1 MYACTKCCR
10 QRGTYSVTFETK
22 SPLGAMQKTL
32 LDKDLLT
39 ISIIDGAACY
49 ELKGLSRVACTTY
62 GPFNSFTKTL
72 KRNQRDAQSNSGSC

>member
-1 MYACTKCCR
+1 
-10 QRGTYSVTFETK
+10 
-22 SPLGAMQKTL
+22 MQKTL

-49 ELKGLSRVACTTY
+49 ELKGLSRVAWTTY
-62 GPFNSFTKTL
+62 GPFNNSFTKTL